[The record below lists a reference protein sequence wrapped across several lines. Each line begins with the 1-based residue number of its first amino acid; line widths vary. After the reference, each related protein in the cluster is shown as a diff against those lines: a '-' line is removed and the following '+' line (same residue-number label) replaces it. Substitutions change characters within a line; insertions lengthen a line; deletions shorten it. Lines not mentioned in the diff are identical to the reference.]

1 MDTKD
6 LQTFAE
12 VVRHGSFVG
21 AAKALG
27 QDPSVVSRA
36 ISGLEARIG
45 VRLFERSTRK
55 ISITEAG
62 AAYHARIE
70 PLLAELEDAGAE
82 ARDLTASPRGTLRV
96 SASTAFGEAVIVPAL
111 PSFRE
116 RYSDITLEF
125 LFDDRPVDLIGE
137 KIDLAVRLSPEAP
150 PDMVVSRLM
159 MTRYHVVASPT
170 YLERNPLSQPS
181 DLEDHDCLRF
191 PFDGYRDRWK
201 FRHNETETSVP
212 VSGSIVMAAAMA
224 LKKAALAGLGP
235 ALLADWMVRDA
246 IQAGDLVDPFPDYRV
261 TATTYDTGAWV
272 IYPSRSYLPLKTRS
286 FIDHL
291 RAAVR

>member
-6 LQTFAE
+6 LRTFSE
-12 VVRHGSFVG
+12 VVRQGSFVG

-36 ISGLEARIG
+36 ISGLEGRIG
-45 VRLFERSTRK
+45 VRLFERSTRR
-55 ISITEAG
+55 IVITEAG

-159 MTRYHVVASPT
+159 MTRYHVVASPI

-191 PFDGYRDRWK
+191 PFDGYRDRWL
-201 FRHNETETSVP
+201 FRRNETETSVP
-212 VSGSIVMAAAMA
+212 VSGSTVMAGAMV

-235 ALLADWMVRDA
+235 ALLADCVEM
-246 IQAGDLVDPFPDYRV
+246 
-261 TATTYDTGAWV
+261 
-272 IYPSRSYLPLKTRS
+272 
-286 FIDHL
+286 IDQ
-291 RAAVR
+291 